1 MLLFLY
7 KIIEATFM
15 KNDDNLTFDTFSK
28 RNMSIALTFF
38 LFVLAFLFTAGVDY
52 FLLFKDSN
60 FNYIIPKLFIAII
73 ISTVVYIFVLRR
85 FLSYLDN
92 SEIEKKYDFLY
103 SLAIILI
110 WVIFIIFTFLMCVL
124 SLMLLY
130 VLGSLIYGIFSGQYQ
145 VIRF

>member
-1 MLLFLY
+1 
-7 KIIEATFM
+7 M
-15 KNDDNLTFDTFSK
+15 KKDDNLTFETFAK

-38 LFVLAFLFTAGVDY
+38 LFVIAFLFTAGVNY
-52 FLLFKDSN
+52 FLLFKDAN

-110 WVIFIIFTFLMCVL
+110 WVIFIIFTFMMCVL
-124 SLMLLY
+124 ALMLLY
-130 VLGSLIYGIFSGQYQ
+130 VLGSLIYGIFTGQYQ